1 MTNYSQLVIWYFWLY
16 MKMDSQK
23 TNNPEREA
31 RILDAAADLFVHFGY
46 DKTTVSDIA
55 KAAGVSKGAIYL
67 HYDSKDALFEG
78 LLIRETMTYQEHW
91 LDLIG
96 ADPKGGTIG
105 SMYKNV
111 LYALNSSRFMAAMF
125 KQDSRIL
132 GSYLRK
138 PDNLFRKQDQSTR
151 FTFVKMMQDAGA
163 MRPDFDP
170 KIVAHIMDMLAYGL
184 VAMDEIKDKSL
195 IPPLDQLIEGI
206 AELMDRALTPQDG
219 GDNEEGKAV
228 VNQIYEMGKAQFE
241 AMRDKKQ

>member
-1 MTNYSQLVIWYFWLY
+1 
-16 MKMDSQK
+16 MKIDSQK
-23 TNNPEREA
+23 TNNPERET
-31 RILDAAADLFVHFGY
+31 RILDAAANLFVHYGY

-105 SMYKNV
+105 SMYKNI
-111 LYALNSSRFMAAMF
+111 LYALNASPFMAAMF

-163 MRPDFDP
+163 MRSDFDP
-170 KIVAHIMDMLAYGL
+170 KIIAHIMDMLAYGL

-195 IPPLDQLIEGI
+195 IPPLDDLIEGI

-219 GDNEEGKAV
+219 GDNEAGKAV

-241 AMRDKKQ
+241 AMRNSS